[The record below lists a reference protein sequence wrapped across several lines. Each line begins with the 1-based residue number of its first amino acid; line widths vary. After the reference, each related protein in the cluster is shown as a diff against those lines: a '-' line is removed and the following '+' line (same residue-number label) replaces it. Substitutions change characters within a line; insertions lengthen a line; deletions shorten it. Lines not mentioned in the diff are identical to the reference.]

1 MHSTHFQISYQKKN
15 EIKEQNTKK
24 INNKKVQVS
33 KEELLHLTN
42 VLRRQLIAP
51 AMRISRDFQV
61 KSWENASYM
70 T

>member
-1 MHSTHFQISYQKKN
+1 MHSTHFQISYQKKKN
-15 EIKEQNTKK
+15 KKKHTKK
-24 INNKKVQVS
+24 QEEGTIQVT
-33 KEELLHLTN
+33 KEGLHHLTN

-51 AMRISRDFQV
+51 ETRISRDFQV